1 MLNSLNTVQDGTGTA
16 AAVSGGTDCWII
28 KLSQYGEYINA
39 FQFGS
44 NMDDFIG
51 GIVVASDG
59 LYAAAIREDQMLGIP
74 PEGGL
79 DSVIVKFTLDL
90 TFVWAGLVG
99 GEGNDIVHGLH
110 LYTGSTEDGRERVL
124 AFGTTDSNLYAPSA
138 SFERE
143 DVILT
148 IYSIGPYANF
158 ERGRQVGSAGVDVA
172 TGVTSGPDGSI
183 YVAGYSDDNL
193 FFHWDPRGEIPDPC
207 PRLRQAISI
216 SSGQAPYALSTAGS

>member
-124 AFGTTDSNLYAPSA
+124 AFGTTDSNLYAPVLPLSGKMSSSQFTASA
-138 SFERE
+138 HTQ
-143 DVILT
+143 IL
-148 IYSIGPYANF
+148 SGA
-158 ERGRQVGSAGVDVA
+158 GRLGLLVLMLQQ
-172 TGVTSGPDGSI
+172 
-183 YVAGYSDDNL
+183 
-193 FFHWDPRGEIPDPC
+193 E
-207 PRLRQAISI
+207 
-216 SSGQAPYALSTAGS
+216 